1 MRGEAR
7 KALMAGVLSRGG
19 GRPLLAIDGE
29 SLTVEEVVR
38 VARNAE
44 PVKLGHAAVRR
55 MEASRNA
62 LLEIV
67 KSGRPAYGVTT
78 GFGQLE
84 NVPISKGDALRLQE
98 NLVRSHAA
106 GAGPPLPDDDV
117 RASMLIRAN
126 ALAKGHSGVRPAVV
140 GQLLGMLNKGVHPL
154 VPSRGSLGASGD
166 LAPLAHIALVMIG
179 EGEAHSAGKRM
190 EGGSALRAAHLTPLR
205 LEAKEGLAILNGT
218 AVMAGLGCLL
228 VGDALQLLKDAEIAA
243 SMSFEALRGSP
254 APFDERLSKLKKQVG
269 QQLVAGN
276 MLRLLRESEI
286 FESHKGPH
294 RVQDPHSLRCIPQVL
309 AACFASIHYAPPVLA

>member
-1 MRGEAR
+1 MRAEAR

-106 GAGPPLPDDDV
+106 GAGPPLPHDDV

-126 ALAKGHSGVRPAVV
+126 ALAKGYSGVRPEVV
-140 GQLLGMLNKGVHPL
+140 ELLLGMLNHGVNPV

-179 EGEAHSAGKRM
+179 EGEVDTDGKRKS
-190 EGGSALRAAHLTPLR
+190 GGSALQSAGLTPLR
-205 LEAKEGLAILNGT
+205 LEAKEGLAVLNGT
-218 AVMAGLGCLL
+218 AVMSALGCL
-228 VGDALQLLKDAEIAA
+228 VVADALQ
-243 SMSFEALRGSP
+243 
-254 APFDERLSKLKKQVG
+254 
-269 QQLVAGN
+269 
-276 MLRLLRESEI
+276 
-286 FESHKGPH
+286 
-294 RVQDPHSLRCIPQVL
+294 
-309 AACFASIHYAPPVLA
+309 